1 VVIQLRDRLQGG
13 FDVIRKFL
21 SDGFK
26 YFFQN
31 INVPDLVLDISLQQ
45 GKDFSQFCLVLL

>member
-13 FDVIRKFL
+13 FDIIRKFL

-26 YFFQN
+26 HFFYKIN
-31 INVPDLVLDISLQQ
+31 IPDLVLDISLQQ
-45 GKDFSQFCLVLL
+45 GEDFFQLCLVFL